1 MTAFN
6 IHSDDKAV
14 TLMTILVHLC
24 EMLNNTPNIDIWL
37 RKQSHLFYWAIFIMM
52 LDKNF
57 DHIGII
63 SVILIYIFFVYVSAD
78 YSFNS

>member
-6 IHSDDKAV
+6 IYSDDKAV